1 MKRIVLAVMAAL
13 VLCAC
18 PSYAKKAKKTAEVT
32 FEVSMHCKKCADKIT
47 ENVGFEK
54 GVMDLKV
61 DMAGKTVYIKYNPDK
76 TNPETL
82 KKAIEKLGY
91 SAEIKAASN
100 ACSDKPCCKNGDS
113 GCKDK
118 CCKKSDPECKEKCC
132 KKNECAQKDTCHKKG
147 CAEPDKCCQ

>member
-1 MKRIVLAVMAAL
+1 M
-13 VLCAC
+13 C
-18 PSYAKKAKKTAEVT
+18 
-32 FEVSMHCKKCADKIT
+32 FADKIT

-91 SAEIKAASN
+91 SAEVKN
-100 ACSDKPCCKNGDS
+100 APTECTEKSCCKKDNAESKGTC
-113 GCKDK
+113 CKKDTANSK
-118 CCKKSDPECKEKCC
+118 CCKKDGCKKDDAKSGCC
-132 KKNECAQKDTCHKKG
+132 KKDETKKECCKKDGG
-147 CAEPDKCCQ
+147 CKDSAPKEDCRK